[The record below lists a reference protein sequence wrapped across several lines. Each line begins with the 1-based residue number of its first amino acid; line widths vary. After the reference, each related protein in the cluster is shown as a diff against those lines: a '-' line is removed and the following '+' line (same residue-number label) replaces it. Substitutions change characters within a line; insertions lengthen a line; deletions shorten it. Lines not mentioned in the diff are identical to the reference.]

1 MMCPHCGKSVTPR
14 TPMTPSQ
21 REVYAAMLRLQ
32 ERGERLTLAKVA
44 REWGHTHQSAR
55 RHVEALMVRGWLECG
70 APGRTPMSGW
80 TFTRP
85 LDPDAVYL
93 AHRDE
98 AA

>member
-1 MMCPHCGKSVTPR
+1 MRCPHCGKSVTPR

-21 REVYAAMLRLQ
+21 REVYAAMLR
-32 ERGERLTLAKVA
+32 VA
-44 REWGHTHQSAR
+44 EEHR
-55 RHVEALMVRGWLECG
+55 RYTVTMVAYEAGRAESTTWQHIEALAARGWLERG
-70 APGRTPMSGW
+70 DHGRVPLADW

-93 AHRDE
+93 AHRE